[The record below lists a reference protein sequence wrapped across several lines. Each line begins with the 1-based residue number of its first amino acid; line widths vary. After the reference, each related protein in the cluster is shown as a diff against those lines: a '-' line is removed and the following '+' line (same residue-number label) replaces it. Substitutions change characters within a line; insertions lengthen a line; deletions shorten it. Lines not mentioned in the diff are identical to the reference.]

1 LLGKGKQSASTLRLT
16 WTQLIRLTDVKRPC
30 DFFSDVNTSGGPET
44 KSLDFF
50 FDIPHAKPVAN
61 PYIHPTQTLPSST
74 HFQASKYIMSHTA
87 LSDREAIE
95 GVCEVSY
102 QVDARFLLQDSVVF
116 QTYCPVNVISLPDPK
131 VSAAAKMLATEHKSI
146 AKPAMLYRPWRRGK
160 GDLWINVLE
169 PEPITWKP
177 GAQPTCHPVNF
188 FVKLSL
194 TQSTKAILQPVQC
207 SVQARWESVSR
218 FSVIAQSN
226 EASISNSSDPTLNM
240 CKTTILKEQ
249 HAKLLFPPWYQIPAD
264 EGESTTTT
272 TLTLVPPPLSAGS
285 TFSTDLMSMSYIVDL
300 VLSVN
305 DPRGL
310 GGSLSCGFR
319 IPVSLS
325 LSGARRTAA
334 KEHPRYRHFVLRN
347 ATDDIDPPH
356 YVR

>member
-1 LLGKGKQSASTLRLT
+1 
-16 WTQLIRLTDVKRPC
+16 
-30 DFFSDVNTSGGPET
+30 
-44 KSLDFF
+44 
-50 FDIPHAKPVAN
+50 
-61 PYIHPTQTLPSST
+61 
-74 HFQASKYIMSHTA
+74 MSHTA

-95 GVCEVSY
+95 GICEVSY

-116 QTYCPVNVISLPDPK
+116 QTYCPVDVVSLPDPK

-177 GAQPTCHPVNF
+177 GARQTCHPVNF

-194 TQSTKAILQPVQC
+194 PQSAKAALQPVEC
-207 SVQARWESVSR
+207 SVQARWESISR
-218 FSVIAQSN
+218 FSVIAQNN
-226 EASISNSSDPTLNM
+226 EPSISNSSDPTLNM
-240 CKTTILKEQ
+240 CKTTVLKDQ
-249 HAKLLFPPWYQIPAD
+249 HAKLLFPPWYQIPAE

-272 TLTLVPPPLSAGS
+272 TLTLIPPPLSTGS
-285 TFSTDLMSMSYIVDL
+285 TFSTDLMSMAYIVDL

-310 GGSLSCGFR
+310 GGSLSTGFR

-325 LSGARRTAA
+325 LPETRHSAL
-334 KEHPRYRHFVLRN
+334 KEHPRFRHFVLRN
-347 ATDDIDPPH
+347 ASDDMDPPH